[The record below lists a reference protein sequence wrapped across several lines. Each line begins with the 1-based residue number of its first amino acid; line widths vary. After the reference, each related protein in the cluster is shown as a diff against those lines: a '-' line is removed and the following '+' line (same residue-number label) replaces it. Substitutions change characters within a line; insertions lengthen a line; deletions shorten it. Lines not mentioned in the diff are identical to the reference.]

1 MKASVEERTMRQIMV
16 LALGVLLLPGA
27 ISMAECQNKHSAK
40 SDSSSSNQS
49 NAMNDNNRSEADAQ
63 FDCLPDGIALKDVVT
78 YRQKAER
85 NVTVRDKLIEL
96 KARCENGV
104 LVDGHQKE
112 IRFFRIQCWGNPPAD
127 YRERQ
132 RKQQEELKE
141 LEKKYTVVVM
151 GCNRFTA

>member
-1 MKASVEERTMRQIMV
+1 MRQVLI

-27 ISMAECQNKHSAK
+27 VSMAQCQSKNTAQG
-40 SDSSSSNQS
+40 DSSSSEQS
-49 NAMNDNNRSEADAQ
+49 KAMNDKDQQEAAQ
-63 FDCLPDGIALKDVVT
+63 FDCLPDDIALKDVVA

-96 KARCENGV
+96 KAKCENGK
-104 LVDGHQKE
+104 LVDEHHKE
-112 IRFFRIQCWGNPPAD
+112 IRFFRVQCWGNPPAD

-132 RKQQEELKE
+132 QRQQEALKE

-151 GCNRFTA
+151 GCNPFIS

>member
-1 MKASVEERTMRQIMV
+1 MRQVMI

-27 ISMAECQNKHSAK
+27 ISLAECQNKPSAQG
-40 SDSSSSNQS
+40 DSSSSNQS
-49 NAMNDNNRSEADAQ
+49 KTMNDKDQQEAAAAE
-63 FDCLPDGIALKDVVT
+63 FDCLPEGIALKDVVT

-96 KARCENGV
+96 KAKCENGK
-104 LVDGHQKE
+104 LVDEHHKE
-112 IRFFRIQCWGNPPAD
+112 IRFFRVQCWGNPPAD

-132 RKQQEELKE
+132 QRQQEALKE

-151 GCNRFTA
+151 GCNPFIS

>member
-1 MKASVEERTMRQIMV
+1 MRQVMI

-27 ISMAECQNKHSAK
+27 ISMAECQNKHPAK
-40 SDSSSSNQS
+40 GDSSSSVQS
-49 NAMNDNNRSEADAQ
+49 NTMNDKDQPEATS

-85 NVTVRDKLIEL
+85 NVTVRDKLVEL

-104 LVDGHQKE
+104 LVDAHRKE

-151 GCNRFTA
+151 GCDRFTA